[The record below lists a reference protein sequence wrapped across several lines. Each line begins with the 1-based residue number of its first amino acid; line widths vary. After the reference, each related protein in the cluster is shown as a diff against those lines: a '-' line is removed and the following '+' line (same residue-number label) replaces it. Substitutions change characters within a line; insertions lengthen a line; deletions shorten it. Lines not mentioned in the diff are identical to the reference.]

1 MSIANTLIRSRLL
14 FHQSRYAEAEQ
25 ELRRALGEAP
35 HDVEAHSLLALC
47 LVRQDELNEA
57 QQEAEQAI
65 VLEPDWA
72 FPHHCRSV
80 VLEHRKRFA
89 EAEVSARE
97 AVRLEPLDPDYHAGL
112 ASILFQQRKWQQ
124 TLDAAM
130 EGLSHDAEHE
140 ACNHLRSMALTK
152 LGRPQEAVESVDA
165 ALARDPDDAM
175 AHTNKGWALL
185 HQGKP
190 REALEHFREA
200 LRIDPTFEYAQQ
212 GIVEALKARN
222 PLYRW
227 MLAYFLWMA
236 RLSNGA
242 RWGVI
247 IGGYI
252 GARFLN
258 TIARNNPAVAP
269 WILPLILLYLVFVL
283 LTWFAY
289 PLFNLLLRCNKYGWY
304 ALSRDQRT
312 ASNWFGTCLAIFVV
326 AMVAAIGWNA
336 SLAFLIAGF
345 AVGMALPL
353 VTIYQCD
360 VGWPRQAMMTFASA
374 MAGVGLT
381 AIAFTA
387 LGNESGTMFVAIFVL
402 GFIATPWLANYL
414 MMATA
419 RR

>member
-1 MSIANTLIRSRLL
+1 MNNNLTRARLL

-35 HDVEAHSLLALC
+35 HDVEAHAFMGLC
-47 LVRQDELNEA
+47 LAEQEKLDEA
-57 QQEAEQAI
+57 QQEVEQAI

-72 FPHHCRSV
+72 FAHQCRSV

-89 EAEVSARE
+89 EAEASARE
-97 AVRLEPLDPDYHAGL
+97 AVRLEPLDPDYHARL
-112 ASILFQQRKWQQ
+112 SATLFHQGKWQSA
-124 TLDAAM
+124 LDAAM
-130 EGLSHDAEHE
+130 EGLTHNAEHDG
-140 ACNHLRSMALTK
+140 CNHLRTMALTK
-152 LGRPQEAVESVDA
+152 LGRQQEAVASVDA
-165 ALARDPDDAM
+165 SLARDPDDAM

-185 HQGKP
+185 HQRKP

-200 LRIDPTFEYAQQ
+200 LRIDPMFEYAQQ

-236 RLSNGA
+236 RLSSGA

-258 TIARNNPAVAP
+258 TIARNNPAWAP
-269 WILPLILLYLVFVL
+269 WILPLLLLYLVFVL

-289 PLFNLLLRCNKYGWY
+289 PLFNLLLRFNKYGWY
-304 ALSRDQRT
+304 ALSPDQRT
-312 ASNWFGTCLAIFVV
+312 ASNWFGACLAIFVT
-326 AMVAAIGWNA
+326 AIAAAIAWDA
-336 SLAFLIAGF
+336 SPAFLVAGF
-345 AVGMALPL
+345 AVGMALPM

-374 MAGVGLT
+374 MAGVGLA
-381 AIAFTA
+381 AIAFTS
-387 LGNESGTMFVAIFVL
+387 LGNDAGFMFVTIFVL

-414 MMATA
+414 TMATA
-419 RR
+419 TR

>member
-1 MSIANTLIRSRLL
+1 MNNVLTRARLL
-14 FHQSRYAEAEQ
+14 FQQSRYDQAEQ
-25 ELRRALGEAP
+25 ELRRALGETP
-35 HDVEAHSLLALC
+35 HDAETHALLALC
-47 LVRQDELNEA
+47 LAQQDKLDDA

-72 FPHHCRSV
+72 FAHHCRSV

-89 EAEVSARE
+89 EAEDSARE

-140 ACNHLRSMALTK
+140 ACNHLRTMALTK
-152 LGRPQEAVESVDA
+152 LGRQSEAVESVDA
-165 ALARDPDDAM
+165 ALARDADDAM
-175 AHTNKGWALL
+175 AHANKGWALL
-185 HQGKP
+185 HQRKP

-200 LRIDPTFEYAQQ
+200 LRIDATFEYAQQ

-227 MLAYFLWMA
+227 MLVYFLWMA
-236 RLSNGA
+236 RLSSGA

-258 TIARNNPAVAP
+258 TIARNNPAWAP
-269 WILPLILLYLVFVL
+269 WILPLLLLYLVFVL

-289 PLFNLLLRCNKYGWY
+289 PLFNLLLRFNKYGWY
-304 ALSRDQRT
+304 ALSPDQRM
-312 ASNWFGTCLAIFVV
+312 ASNWFGACLAIFVT
-326 AMVAAIGWNA
+326 AIAAAIAWDA
-336 SLAFLIAGF
+336 SPAFLVAGF

-360 VGWPRQAMMTFASA
+360 VGWPRQAMMIFASA
-374 MAGVGLT
+374 MAGVGLA
-381 AIAFTA
+381 AIAFTS
-387 LGNESGTMFVAIFVL
+387 LGNDAGFMFVTIFVL

-414 MMATA
+414 TMSTAT
-419 RR
+419 R